1 MVFRLYVE
9 KKKGYDNE
17 ARALLSE
24 AKEFLGIKN
33 LESVRLFNRYDVENI
48 DSELFEFA
56 KTNVFSEPQTDNYFE
71 KLQVTKEQ
79 IVFAVEY
86 LPGQFDQRAD
96 SAAQCLQ
103 IISAKE
109 RPLVRAGKVYVLTGK
124 LSKEEVLAIKK
135 HVINPVESR
144 EASLDKV
151 ESLKVKYDMPSTV
164 ETVDG
169 FIDLDKNGLI
179 EFVKKYALAMDSDDA
194 KF

>member
-124 LSKEEVLAIKK
+124 LSKEEVDIELEKGYSE
-135 HVINPVESR
+135 VIGGKAVSAKDAFN
-144 EASLDKV
+144 
-151 ESLKVKYDMPSTV
+151 DMNKRY
-164 ETVDG
+164 G
-169 FIDLDKNGLI
+169 I
-179 EFVKKYALAMDSDDA
+179 
-194 KF
+194 